1 MRCGYAQHNFCR
13 VISARARQ
21 TLAAMTSKAATKPT
35 AAAKPKRVVS
45 AVRNT
50 GCASHKAITKGAKAV
65 LENAQPAGETSPVD
79 GGAGVR
85 REARALFWMGWKLS
99 HIAERLDIPRGTL
112 HGWCKAEKWQ
122 ETPAAQRVEN
132 ALEARMSTLIAKDVK
147 TGGDFKEIDLLGR
160 QLERL
165 ARIGKYERTGREAD
179 LNPAIEARN
188 AGPKKAARGKN
199 FLTEEQIEQLK
210 SAFLDS
216 LFKYQ
221 LSWWQS
227 SQQRTRAI
235 LKSRQIGATWYFA
248 REALID
254 ALETGRNQIF
264 LSASKAQAHIFKQYI
279 CAFVHEVTGVELKGD
294 PIILANGA
302 TLYFLGSNA
311 RTAQGYHGNFYF
323 DEFFWTQDF
332 ERLNKVASGMAM
344 HKKWRKTYFS
354 TPSSIQHAAY
364 AFWSGARLKKKDKIE
379 VDLTHRRLG
388 GSGFTGEDRVW
399 RNIVTI
405 MDALAGGCDLF
416 DLDELR
422 LEYSDAEF
430 ANLLMCGF
438 VDDSFSVFPLAML
451 QGCMVDS
458 WELWTDFKPFSQR
471 PFGRAPVW
479 VGYDPSHTGD
489 SAGLVV
495 LAPPTRPNGPLRV
508 LHTEQ
513 FKGMDFEAQAK
524 AIKTITETYNVAAIT
539 VDTTGIGQGVYQLVQ
554 KFFPAVQGIN
564 YSVESKTMLVL
575 KAQQVIKAGRLQFDA
590 GNKDLATSFMAI
602 KRELTASGRN
612 VTYAAGRSQETG
624 HSDLAWAC
632 MNALSNE
639 PLDTGTEMAS
649 EQGTSFIAFSD

>member
-1 MRCGYAQHNFCR
+1 MD
-13 VISARARQ
+13 
-21 TLAAMTSKAATKPT
+21 AA
-35 AAAKPKRVVS
+35 
-45 AVRNT
+45 RNT
-50 GCASHKAITKGAKAV
+50 GCAKQKAITKGAKA
-65 LENAQPAGETSPVD
+65 LRMNALPAGESSPVD

-85 REARALFWMGWKLS
+85 REARALFWMGWRLS
-99 HIAERLDIPRGTL
+99 HIAEHLGIPRGTL
-112 HGWCKAEKWQ
+112 HGWCSAEKWQ
-122 ETPAAQRVEN
+122 ETPAAQRVEF

-165 ARIGKYERTGREAD
+165 ARIGKYEKTGREAD
-179 LNPAIEARN
+179 LNPNIEARN
-188 AGPKKAARGKN
+188 AAPKKARGKN
-199 FLTEEQIEQLK
+199 FLTEEQIKQLK

-221 LSWWQS
+221 LGWWQA

-458 WELWTDFKPFSQR
+458 WELWTDYKPYSER
-471 PFGRAPVW
+471 PFGRKPVW

-495 LAPPTRPNGPLRV
+495 VAPPTRPGGPLRV

-513 FKGMDFEAQAK
+513 FKGADFEAQAK
-524 AIKTITETYNVAAIT
+524 AIKKITDIYNVTAIT

-554 KFFPAVQGIN
+554 KFFPAVNGIN

-575 KAQQVIKAGRLQFDA
+575 KAQQVIKAGRLEFDA

-639 PLDTGTEMAS
+639 PLATGTDLATQQS
-649 EQGTSFIAFSD
+649 TSFLSFSD

>member
-1 MRCGYAQHNFCR
+1 
-13 VISARARQ
+13 
-21 TLAAMTSKAATKPT
+21 MTRKTATKTT

-50 GCASHKAITKGAKAV
+50 GSAAQKAITNGAKTIFRD
-65 LENAQPAGETSPVD
+65 AQPAGETSPMD

-99 HIAERLDIPRGTL
+99 HIAEHLDIPRGTL
-112 HGWCKAEKWQ
+112 HGWCKAEKWPD
-122 ETPAAQRVEN
+122 TPAAQRVEH

-188 AGPKKAARGKN
+188 AAPKKARGKN

-221 LSWWQS
+221 LGWWQS

-344 HKKWRKTYFS
+344 HRKWRKTYFS

-379 VDLTHRRLG
+379 IDLTHGRLG

-405 MDALAGGCDLF
+405 IDALNGGCDLF
-416 DLDELR
+416 DLEELR

-438 VDDSFSVFPLAML
+438 VDDSFSVFPLSML

-471 PFGRAPVW
+471 PFGRMPVW

-489 SAGLVV
+489 SSGLVV
-495 LAPPTRPNGPLRV
+495 VAPPSRPGGPLRV

-524 AIKTITETYNVAAIT
+524 TIKTITETYNVHAIT

-554 KFFPAVQGIN
+554 KFFPSVQGLN

-575 KAQQVIKAGRLQFDA
+575 KALQVIKAGRLEFDA
-590 GNKDLATSFMAI
+590 GNKDLAASLMAI
-602 KRELTASGRN
+602 KREMTASGRS
-612 VTYAAGRSQETG
+612 VTYAAGRSKETG
-624 HSDLAWAC
+624 HSDLAWAL
-632 MNALSNE
+632 MNALCNE
-639 PLDTGTEMAS
+639 PLETGTDMATP
-649 EQGTSFIAFSD
+649 QATSFLSFSD

>member
-1 MRCGYAQHNFCR
+1 
-13 VISARARQ
+13 
-21 TLAAMTSKAATKPT
+21 MTEKAATKPT
-35 AAAKPKRVVS
+35 APKKPRRAPS
-45 AVRNT
+45 AVLNT
-50 GCASHKAITKGAKAV
+50 GCAAHKAITKGIKAIPKDS
-65 LENAQPAGETSPVD
+65 LPAGDSSPVD

-85 REARALFWMGWKLS
+85 REARALFWMGWKLT
-99 HIAERLDIPRGTL
+99 HIAEKLDVPRGTL
-112 HGWCKAEKWQ
+112 HGWCKAEKWS
-122 ETPAAQRVEN
+122 ETPATQRVEHS
-132 ALEARMSTLIAKDVK
+132 LESRMVQLIAKDVK

-165 ARIGKYERTGREAD
+165 ARIGKYEKTGREAD

-188 AGPKKAARGKN
+188 AAPKKSRGKN

-221 LSWWQS
+221 LGWWQS

-344 HKKWRKTYFS
+344 HRKWRKTYFS

-364 AFWSGARLKKKDKIE
+364 AFWSGSRLKKKDKIE
-379 VDLTHRRLG
+379 VDLSHLRLG

-416 DLDELR
+416 DLEELR

-438 VDDSFSVFPLAML
+438 VDDSFSVFPLSML
-451 QGCMVDS
+451 QACMVDS
-458 WELWTDFKPFSQR
+458 WELWKDFKPFSQR
-471 PFGRAPVW
+471 PFGWLPVW

-489 SAGLVV
+489 AAGLVV
-495 LAPPTRPNGPLRV
+495 LAPPTRPGGPLRV
-508 LHTEQ
+508 LHQEQ
-513 FKGMDFEAQAK
+513 FKGMDYEAQAK
-524 AIKTITETYNVAAIT
+524 AIKTITEKYNVTAIT
-539 VDTTGIGQGVYQLVQ
+539 VDTTGMGNGVYQLVQ
-554 KFFPAVQGIN
+554 KFFPAVQGVN
-564 YSVESKTMLVL
+564 YSVESKTMMVL
-575 KAQQVIKAGRLQFDA
+575 KALQVIKSGRLEFDA
-590 GNKDLATSFMAI
+590 GNKDLAASLMAI

-624 HSDLAWAC
+624 HSDLAWALL
-632 MNALSNE
+632 NALSNE
-639 PLDTGTEMAS
+639 PLETGTDLATP
-649 EQGTSFIAFSD
+649 QGTSFIAFSDDQ